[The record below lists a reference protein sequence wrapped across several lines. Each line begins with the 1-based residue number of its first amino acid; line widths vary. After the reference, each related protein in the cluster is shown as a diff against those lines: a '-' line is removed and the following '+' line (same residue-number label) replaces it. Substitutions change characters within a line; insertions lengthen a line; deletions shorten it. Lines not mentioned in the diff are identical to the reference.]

1 MPFSENTL
9 RAVIS
14 GVSLALPGSN
24 SVKMHKKFPIK
35 HFLLR
40 RYYTKKSLDYS
51 YDLDQ
56 VK

>member
-40 RYYTKKSLDYS
+40 RYTKKSLDYS